1 MSRQYPDF
9 RENLEWNLVARQSYQ
24 APQNVQV
31 SDRLPARQWLIQN
44 SHLLIIGVSS
54 TSARSTWRTGGWA
67 AQILPFLPS
76 STSQYVAAVQ
86 SSRKWLRLGTL
97 TLVEFPKHLPT
108 YLLEISFPYWFD
120 DVSVEIWRYDGRDLD
135 TFERLDQLEASINTL

>member
-1 MSRQYPDF
+1 MSRQFPDF

-31 SDRLPARQWLIQN
+31 SDRLPARQFLIEN
-44 SHLLIIGVSS
+44 SHLLIIGTSS

-76 STSQYVAAVQ
+76 STSVYVAAVQ
-86 SSRKWLRLGTL
+86 GQGKWLRLGTL
-97 TLVEFPKHLPT
+97 TLVEFPKIMPT
-108 YLLEISFPYWFD
+108 YLLEISFPYWLD
-120 DVSVEIWRYDGRDLD
+120 NVSIEVWRYDGRDLD
-135 TFERLDQLEASINTL
+135 TFERLDQLEASINSL

>member
-1 MSRQYPDF
+1 MSRQFPDF
-9 RENLEWNLVARQSYQ
+9 RETLEWNLVARATYQ
-24 APQNVQV
+24 APIGGLV

-54 TSARSTWRTGGWA
+54 TSARSTWKTGGWA

-97 TLVEFPKHLPT
+97 TLVTFPKVMRT
-108 YLLEISFPYWFD
+108 YLLEISFPYWFE

-135 TFERLDQLEASINTL
+135 TFERLDQLEASINSL

>member
-9 RENLEWNLVARQSYQ
+9 RDTIEWNLVARQSYQ

-31 SDRLPARQWLIQN
+31 SDRLPARQFLIEN
-44 SHLLIIGVSS
+44 SHLLIIGTSS
-54 TSARSTWRTGGWA
+54 TSARSTWRTGGRA

-86 SSRKWLRLGTL
+86 SQRKWLRLGTL
-97 TLVEFPKHLPT
+97 TLVEFPKIMPT
-108 YLLEISFPYWFD
+108 YVLEVSFPYWLD
-120 DVSVEIWRYDGRDLD
+120 NVAVEIWRYDGRDLD
-135 TFERLDQLEASINTL
+135 AIERLDQLEANINAS